1 MKYDKLVRDKIP
13 DILDAQ
19 GKNYSIRQCQDDEKF
34 EYLKQKLVE
43 EVDEFLCK
51 PSAEE
56 LADIQEVVLHLS
68 SQLGLS
74 RRALEAV
81 RKTKVA
87 QRGAFGDNWILEEV
101 V

>member
-13 DILDAQ
+13 DILDAH

-43 EVDEFLCK
+43 EVDEFLQE

-56 LADIQEVVLHLS
+56 LADIQEVILCIS
-68 SQLGLS
+68 AQMGITRRGLES
-74 RRALEAV
+74 V

-87 QRGAFGDNWILEEV
+87 QRGAFSDNWILEEV